1 MRKEIVNPIVRN
13 MAHSRI
19 TSFHHATR
27 LKAEIEGTPIINILG
42 HVTRPLGGS
51 SR

>member
-13 MAHSRI
+13 IPHSRI

-27 LKAEIEGTPIINILG
+27 LKAEIEGTPIINIFG
-42 HVTRPLGGS
+42 HVTSPLGGS